1 MIEFR
6 NVSQT
11 LGGRPVLRYFNL
23 TVQAGERL
31 VVYGP
36 SGSGKTTV
44 LRLIAGFLAP
54 DEGSILLDG
63 TVASADG
70 RIVVPPEE
78 RGIGFVFQ
86 DLALWPHMS
95 VFENVEFPL
104 KVMKVSAPQRKQE
117 VDEGLAMVGLEGFAL
132 SYPTNLSGGQ
142 QQRVALARALI
153 ARPKTILMDEPLA
166 NLDEELQVELI
177 EQILRLHA
185 SLGFTLVYITHG
197 KEERR
202 RLATRSVLL
211 RGGSAIAAG
220 PS

>member
-6 NVSQT
+6 NVSKR
-11 LGGRPVLRYFNL
+11 LGSRPVLRNFNL
-23 TVQAGERL
+23 TVEAGERL

-54 DEGSILLDG
+54 DEGSIFLDG
-63 TVASADG
+63 TLASADG

-104 KVMKVSAPQRKQE
+104 RVMKVSAPQRKQE

-166 NLDEELQVELI
+166 NLDEDLQIELI

-211 RGGSAIAAG
+211 RGGNAIAEEL
-220 PS
+220 S